1 MFRLLPLVLLVV
13 LAGCSGTCSDYRN
26 SLSTPPGCG
35 CLENL
40 YGCGPFDYPTG
51 YGFARAASTSISA
64 KPRAV
69 SETWSVDLNR
79 ESSTCPSLKPR
90 ITFRVSASRG
100 KEIWTIGAPQL
111 GTARLSTRNGR
122 RVARLRRNVASVGFC
137 RVTMDLALNSVP
149 AVGSSVP
156 VTVQGDVNCLL
167 SGLQCRFSYRGR
179 VSRR

>member
-1 MFRLLPLVLLVV
+1 MLRLLAPLLLLA
-13 LAGCSGTCSDYRN
+13 LAGCYGTCSDYKN

-51 YGFARAASTSISA
+51 YGFTRAAATTVSVKSRTA
-64 KPRAV
+64 
-69 SETWSVDLNR
+69 SETWRVDLNR
-79 ESSTCPSLKPR
+79 ESSTCPSLRPR
-90 ITFRVSASRG
+90 LTFSVSASRA
-100 KEIWTIGAPQL
+100 KEIWTIGAPQI

-122 RVARLRRNVASVGFC
+122 RVARRRRNVASAGFC

-149 AVGSSVP
+149 AIGSSVP